1 MLSSSRYPGSKSDNK
16 LYFAFVCFF
25 QNRIHLEGEFVDLL
39 HSIFVGVVEEL
50 VPVVGIV
57 LLVSFRQVYL
67 VDYGSLQ
74 IQLQLLELLVELPP
88 CLVFNV
94 SVILVALHHLPLG
107 PANNLLEHLLQ
118 QHLLVLFLEL
128 GRTALYFRRLRSL
141 LGDLFVGLI
150 SVEEMQQFREVF
162 NIDGLEE
169 SVVIVLQFFLPLLY
183 ESFIGG
189 PEQFPG
195 GEDW

>member
-1 MLSSSRYPGSKSDNK
+1 
-16 LYFAFVCFF
+16 
-25 QNRIHLEGEFVDLL
+25 
-39 HSIFVGVVEEL
+39 
-50 VPVVGIV
+50 
-57 LLVSFRQVYL
+57 
-67 VDYGSLQ
+67 
-74 IQLQLLELLVELPP
+74 
-88 CLVFNV
+88 
-94 SVILVALHHLPLG
+94 
-107 PANNLLEHLLQ
+107 
-118 QHLLVLFLEL
+118 
-128 GRTALYFRRLRSL
+128 L